1 MKQEA
6 SMFIRAIR
14 ATVSFLA
21 VPWDAFV
28 AAFLYYAVLTL
39 VVLGGADPSLPL
51 LGAAYLAV
59 PAAYALVLAAR
70 VSRAVLHVTI
80 PAVGDTNLV
89 LH

>member
-1 MKQEA
+1 
-6 SMFIRAIR
+6 
-14 ATVSFLA
+14 
-21 VPWDAFV
+21 
-28 AAFLYYAVLTL
+28 
-39 VVLGGADPSLPL
+39 
-51 LGAAYLAV
+51 V